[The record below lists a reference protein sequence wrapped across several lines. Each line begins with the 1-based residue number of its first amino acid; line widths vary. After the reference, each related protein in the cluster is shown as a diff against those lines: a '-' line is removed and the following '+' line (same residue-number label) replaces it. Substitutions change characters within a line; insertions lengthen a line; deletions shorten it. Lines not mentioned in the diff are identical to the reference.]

1 MSKSPYPKPFPTA
14 GNEGYHW
21 QPESTLREM
30 EAPSSTGWKAI
41 LTAIVLGLI
50 LLLALTGCCRKTAA
64 PPSVS
69 HTNQQD
75 SIRESVVVRIDTVKV
90 MVPVEIPVER
100 IVNVLPDKD
109 TSNLETS
116 MAVSTAFIDSL
127 GFLHHTLDNKAQT
140 IQTPVDVAVPVTETT
155 HEEYHSN
162 EKSDTVY
169 VEVPAQLTGGQ
180 KFLIKAGWLA
190 IAAVI
195 ALIAFGVF
203 KLWRKG

>member
-1 MSKSPYPKPFPTA
+1 MRK
-14 GNEGYHW
+14 
-21 QPESTLREM
+21 
-30 EAPSSTGWKAI
+30 
-41 LTAIVLGLI
+41 AIVLGLI
-50 LLLALTGCCRKTAA
+50 MLVALTGCSRKTAA

-69 HTNQQD
+69 HSNQQD
-75 SIRESVVVRIDTVKV
+75 GIREKVVVRIDTVRV

-140 IQTPVDVAVPVTETT
+140 IQTPVDVAVPVSETT
-155 HEEYHSN
+155 HEEYHSS

-169 VEVPAQLTGGQ
+169 VAVPAQLTGGQ

-190 IAAVI
+190 VAAMI
-195 ALIAFGVF
+195 ALIVYAAYR
-203 KLWRKG
+203 LWRRK